1 MARTMPELVD
11 YAYIAQGLGVSQQTV
26 RVYAT
31 GAKQRKAGFPES
43 ALPKGARTPM
53 FHKKDAD
60 AFIQRRL
67 EETAGTDEQQRAAE
81 NAYAALGREIN
92 LRSGPQLQRVIFDE
106 LDLPETEN
114 RTVSTPA
121 LKKLYEETGSP
132 FVGYVVEYREKRPR
146 GR

>member
-67 EETAGTDEQQRAAE
+67 KETAGTDEQQEAAE

-92 LRSGPQLQRVIFDE
+92 LRSREQLQSALFDE
-106 LDLPETEN
+106 LGLPKTEN
-114 RTVSTPA
+114 LSVSTPA
-121 LKKLYEETGSP
+121 LKKLYDETGSA
-132 FVGYVVEYREKRPR
+132 FVGHVLRFR
-146 GR
+146 GK